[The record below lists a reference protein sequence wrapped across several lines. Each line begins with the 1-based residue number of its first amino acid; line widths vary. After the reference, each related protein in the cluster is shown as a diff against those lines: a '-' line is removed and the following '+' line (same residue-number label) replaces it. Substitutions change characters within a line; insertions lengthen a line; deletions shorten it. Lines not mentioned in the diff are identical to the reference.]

1 MASKVNKFN
10 NDYLRALF
18 YKWLLRLLEGELLN
32 KHIEHTRCLIDTTIP
47 FSMRGSLGFGLE
59 LCCCKDTYLGFFI
72 VLCYLWYFLPTFHVS
87 LLSTN
92 QRDGSKLRGRRT

>member
-32 KHIEHTRCLIDTTIP
+32 KHIEHT
-47 FSMRGSLGFGLE
+47 G
-59 LCCCKDTYLGFFI
+59 
-72 VLCYLWYFLPTFHVS
+72 V
-87 LLSTN
+87 
-92 QRDGSKLRGRRT
+92 